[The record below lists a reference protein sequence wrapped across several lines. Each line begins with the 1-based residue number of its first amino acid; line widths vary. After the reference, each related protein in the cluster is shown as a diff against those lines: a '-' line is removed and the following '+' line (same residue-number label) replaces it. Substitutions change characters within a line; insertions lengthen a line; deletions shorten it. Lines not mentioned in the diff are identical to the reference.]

1 MENWNACW
9 RSLEIFLQSIR
20 QLARFLSS
28 QRAAGMHPFSDRIL
42 RTSLCQGSHSKSKH
56 LYLTTWNK
64 VLKSVIQKMAADGN
78 ELWRERVQFS
88 KSELNNVSILQE
100 IILRPPSFCGDQAV
114 AHGPLVHGPR
124 SMY

>member
-42 RTSLCQGSHSKSKH
+42 RTSLCQGSHSKKQTPFPDYLEQGLEERHSK
-56 LYLTTWNK
+56 
-64 VLKSVIQKMAADGN
+64 DGDR
-78 ELWRERVQFS
+78 W
-88 KSELNNVSILQE
+88 
-100 IILRPPSFCGDQAV
+100 
-114 AHGPLVHGPR
+114 
-124 SMY
+124 